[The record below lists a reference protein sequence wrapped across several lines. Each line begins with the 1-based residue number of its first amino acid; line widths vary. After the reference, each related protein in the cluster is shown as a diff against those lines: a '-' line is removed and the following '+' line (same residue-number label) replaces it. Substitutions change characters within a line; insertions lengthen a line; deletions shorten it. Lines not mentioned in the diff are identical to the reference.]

1 VAFRYPCRQ
10 IGTEDGAAN
19 DIREEKMPASAGV
32 RALSHD
38 DATGI
43 VRGLPHLLLR
53 TEGAALFALAFVLY
67 WQFGASWILFVVLL
81 LAPDVGMLGYIN
93 GNRVGAVV
101 YDMFHTYLP
110 PAVLA
115 IVGILTEARFFYPL
129 GLVWFAHI
137 GMDRA
142 LGYGLK
148 YPTGF
153 RHTHLGW
160 IGGRT

>member
-1 VAFRYPCRQ
+1 
-10 IGTEDGAAN
+10 
-19 DIREEKMPASAGV
+19 MPANPRT
-32 RALSHD
+32 RAPSND
-38 DATGI
+38 TTGI

-53 TEGAALFALAFVLY
+53 TEGPALFALAAALY

-81 LAPDVGMLGYIN
+81 FAPDMGMLGYIR
-93 GNRVGAVV
+93 GNRVGAIV
-101 YDMFHTYLP
+101 YNVFHTYLP

-115 IVGILTEARFFYPL
+115 IVGILTEAPWLFPL
-129 GLVWFAHI
+129 GLVWLAHI

-160 IGGRT
+160 IGGRA